1 MDYAALKSEITT
13 DPKAL
18 GYAPLI
24 NVSDNGIAGLLN
36 SLTGLGAETINLLT
50 QTKGAILRGIIPALD
65 QLASGLT
72 LSNSPITS
80 QTAQKWA
87 NRFSAL
93 RSGDGVLALDANFMG
108 LLGQMVTDGLITQPA
123 IDAFTTRTGSRAEV
137 LWGAGTVIQPDYVA
151 KALGR

>member
-36 SLTGLGAETINLLT
+36 ALTGPGAATISLLT
-50 QTKGAILRGIIPALD
+50 QTKGAILKGIIPALD

-87 NRFSAL
+87 NRYWPDMPGDNHFS
-93 RSGDGVLALDANFMG
+93 
-108 LLGQMVTDGLITQPA
+108 
-123 IDAFTTRTGSRAEV
+123 
-137 LWGAGTVIQPDYVA
+137 
-151 KALGR
+151 

>member
-36 SLTGLGAETINLLT
+36 ALTGPGAATISLLT
-50 QTKGAILRGIIPALD
+50 QTKGAILKGIIPALD

-87 NRFSAL
+87 NRFAAL
-93 RSGDGVLALDANFMG
+93 RSGDPVVVLDGG
-108 LLGQMVTDGLITQPA
+108 LLFLLNQMVADGLTTQPY
-123 IDAFTTRTGSRAEV
+123 IDAFTTRTGSRAEA
-137 LWGAGTVIQPDYVA
+137 LFGAGTVVQPGDIA